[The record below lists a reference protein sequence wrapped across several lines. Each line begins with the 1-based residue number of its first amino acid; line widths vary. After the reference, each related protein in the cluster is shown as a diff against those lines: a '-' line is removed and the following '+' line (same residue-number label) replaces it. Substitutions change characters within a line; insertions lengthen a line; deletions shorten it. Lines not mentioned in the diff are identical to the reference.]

1 MKAGKLCKH
10 PVIVATREMTIK
22 DAAALMR
29 AEHVGALV
37 IIDDAESNHPI
48 GMLTDRDIV
57 VGGVALNL
65 DLDAITVEILMTD
78 APVTVKAG
86 DTTEQAFARMR
97 LHGARRLPVV
107 GADGA
112 LVGILTMDDLI
123 EEMGKQLANL
133 GKTALRAGE
142 REAKRRVKLGGAR
155 EAPETGLRRH

>member
-10 PVIVATREMTIK
+10 PVIVGTRDMTIK

-37 IIDDAESNHPI
+37 IVDDTESNRPI

-65 DLDAITVEILMTD
+65 DPDAITVEILMTD
-78 APVTVKAG
+78 QPITVKAT

-107 GADGA
+107 GTDGA
-112 LVGILTMDDLI
+112 LLGILTMDDLI
-123 EEMGKQLANL
+123 EDMGKQLANL

-142 REAKRRVKLGGAR
+142 REAKRRAKLGVAQQAGS
-155 EAPETGLRRH
+155 RRH